1 MTPTLPET
9 HPNLDRIINGT
20 QWCTEKKQVVQ
31 TQFTFTDLEKQ
42 VMNLFSINCYVKG
55 LYSDTDPAYTLLDW
69 EDVQPLKEL
78 LGLTTNQLKGIVG
91 SLAKKSAIEIE
102 VRGDTPAEKAIW
114 GQDLY
119 WISKECFDSIAD
131 EKEEVA

>member
-1 MTPTLPET
+1 
-9 HPNLDRIINGT
+9 
-20 QWCTEKKQVVQ
+20 
-31 TQFTFTDLEKQ
+31 
-42 VMNLFSINCYVKG
+42 MNLFSINCYVKG
-55 LYSDTDPAYTLLDW
+55 LYSDTDPAFTLLDW